1 MNSRVYAYTAVLFT
15 AILIVDLI
23 HAWTQRKKVTSMRSA
38 SLMTALYVTLA
49 ITFGLLLPRW
59 AEAGSQQ
66 AFFASWITE
75 YSLSLDNLFVFILV
89 FARLNVPKAKQ
100 EIVLLFGIGVALIL
114 RAMFLIAG
122 VALVQKWT
130 FMLLIFGSFLLYT
143 AIQILRE
150 DKEDEWEQSKL
161 ITFLNKKNFPVI
173 GIAFIAIAI
182 TDLMF
187 AFDSIPAVIG
197 ITTNTYIILTSNFFA
212 LMGLRQLYFLV
223 EKLMSKLI
231 YISLGLALVLMFI
244 GVKLIFE
251 ALIHYGHD
259 QMLGVTIPMITLNQS
274 LFTIVSI
281 LALTTIASLIRKQK
295 PKFPL

>member
-1 MNSRVYAYTAVLFT
+1 
-15 AILIVDLI
+15 
-23 HAWTQRKKVTSMRSA
+23 
-38 SLMTALYVTLA
+38 
-49 ITFGLLLPRW
+49 
-59 AEAGSQQ
+59 
-66 AFFASWITE
+66 
-75 YSLSLDNLFVFILV
+75 
-89 FARLNVPKAKQ
+89 
-100 EIVLLFGIGVALIL
+100 
-114 RAMFLIAG
+114 MFLIAG